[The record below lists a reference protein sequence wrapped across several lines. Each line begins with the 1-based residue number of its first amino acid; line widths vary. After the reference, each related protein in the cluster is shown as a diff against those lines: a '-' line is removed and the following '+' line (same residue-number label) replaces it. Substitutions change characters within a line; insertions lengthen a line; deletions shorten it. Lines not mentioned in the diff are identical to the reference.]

1 MNDLE
6 RLKKKL
12 ELDKD
17 FKDLFLNIKNLDE
30 AVALAK
36 QYGFD
41 VDEAQISEDES
52 LTDDILEA
60 VAGGKNE
67 KRDITNTHNYYVD

>member
-1 MNDLE
+1 MKDLE

-17 FKDLFLNIKNLDE
+17 FKDLFLNIKSLDE

-60 VAGGKNE
+60 VAGGKNKE
-67 KRDITNTHNYYVD
+67 RYITNTHNYYVN